1 MVVSASKDGI
11 SMLASFVLL
20 CSSTIGTGVLVLS
33 YGVMQAGLILG
44 NTFIL
49 LAAICGVLTESIV
62 ALSALKLKATDL
74 SSLIGRTV
82 AYSVIKEKRKTMK
95 KSTARRSINKKQSQK
110 EVGTCSDE
118 YRDSIEYSSY
128 ITVSDINY
136 NKINNNET
144 NWNEISDTE
153 SSLSDLECVRGV
165 LVRNELLFD
174 EFKQELR
181 SKLLFHSRIMN
192 MLIVVL
198 IGYCIPTYFILFV
211 DYVEDLLKQL
221 IQFLAIHFYD
231 INSIVTWVIP
241 FINYINN
248 KKTLNLLCF
257 ILVFYPSSQPD
268 ISKLAGLGYLSLISF
283 ILFLFSVLYRY
294 FISPFVPSVNTA
306 SLPEIINSLNIKQ
319 FPPPKAPTPIEFG
332 PHLGLLMAMKVFL
345 FAIYC
350 FDSHMIC
357 VQAIVPVKKVNP
369 KKVIILLVSS
379 TLTMMTICVSL
390 STVLNLSFGTVLLP
404 NPTLNYSPYDTV
416 IAAARLVLAITMLV
430 VIPLHVIPFVDS
442 IRNLFFL
449 DKYIDKMIDDIEE
462 AMIFMNEKPNN
473 NSREESQHSVS
484 SYFTFMDKKSNSR
497 VGNSSIVKNSKS
509 DSKSSY
515 ISGTDISTLSY
526 SNKNSSFVTKF
537 LFSTHFRVL
546 SSFLFLMFCIL
557 LALIAKDAA
566 QYVELLAGYF
576 DTCIIILYPL
586 YIYRIVWSQKVPSFI
601 NIFIHG
607 YLIFYELC
615 CITASTYAVYEHFF
629 KTH

>member
-1 MVVSASKDGI
+1 MVVSTNEGGI
-11 SMLASFVLL
+11 SMLASYVLL

-33 YGVMQAGLILG
+33 YGVMQAGIILG
-44 NTFIL
+44 NIFIL

-82 AYSVIKEKRKTMK
+82 AYSVIKEKRKIMRK
-95 KSTARRSINKKQSQK
+95 RVRPSRNKKQS
-110 EVGTCSDE
+110 EMEAGTRKDK
-118 YRDSIEYSSY
+118 YKNSIVSSGY
-128 ITVSDINY
+128 INSSGINV
-136 NKINNNET
+136 NSGT
-144 NWNEISDTE
+144 TWNEISDAE

-165 LVRNELLFD
+165 LVKNELLFD

-181 SKLLFHSRIMN
+181 GKLLFHSRIMN
-192 MLIVVL
+192 LLIVVL

-231 INSIVTWVIP
+231 VNSVATWVIP
-241 FINYINN
+241 FINLINN
-248 KKTLNLLCF
+248 KKALNLLCF

-283 ILFLFSVLYRY
+283 ILFLSSVFYRY
-294 FISPFVPSVNTA
+294 FISPFVPSVNATL
-306 SLPEIINSLNIKQ
+306 LPEIISSLNIKQ
-319 FPPPKAPTPIEFG
+319 FPPPKPPTPMEFG
-332 PHLGLLMAMKVFL
+332 PHLGILMATKVFL

-357 VQAIVPVKKVNP
+357 VQAIAPVKKVNP
-369 KKVIILLVSS
+369 KKAVILLISS

-390 STVLNLSFGTVLLP
+390 STILNLSFGTTLLP

-442 IRNLFFL
+442 IKNLFFL
-449 DKYIDKMIDDIEE
+449 EKYIDKMMDDIQEV
-462 AMIFMNEKPNN
+462 MILMNEKSNKIDV
-473 NSREESQHSVS
+473 RGSQHSVS
-484 SYFTFMDKKSNSR
+484 SYFTFMDGASSSKPMDSPSDRHCKRKSR
-497 VGNSSIVKNSKS
+497 Q
-509 DSKSSY
+509 SY
-515 ISGTDISTLSY
+515 ISGTDVSTISY
-526 SNKNSSFVTKF
+526 SDKNSSFFTRF
-537 LFSTHFRVL
+537 LFSTYFRVL

-586 YIYRIVWSQKVPSFI
+586 YIYRIVWSQKVPGFL
-601 NIFIHG
+601 NILIHG
-607 YLIFYELC
+607 YLIFYEFC